1 MMSHRRAVFTACGLL
16 FLSFADAAF
25 AQQAM
30 IVFGGGY
37 ARDCYEAV
45 KGREPAVKALGVCN
59 TAIGEEKLSRSNLA
73 STLVNRGIVYMR
85 EENYDR
91 AMKDYDR
98 ALSLAPQM
106 PEIKINLGAMLYHMG
121 RFQESVEAL
130 NAGMT
135 TENTDAL
142 AAAFYNRALSYER
155 LGEIQRAYS
164 DYRSAL
170 EVIPGYPPAVRQL
183 RRFSVLPANEAGS

>member
-1 MMSHRRAVFTACGLL
+1 MMRHAVLAACGLL
-16 FLSFADAAF
+16 ALPFADAAF

-30 IVFGGGY
+30 MVFGGGY
-37 ARDCYEAV
+37 ARDCYQAV
-45 KGREPAVKALGVCN
+45 KGRETAVKALGVCN
-59 TAIGEEKLSRSNLA
+59 TAISEEKLSRSNLA
-73 STLVNRGIVYMR
+73 ATLVNRGIVYMR

-155 LGEIQRAYS
+155 LGEIQLAYS

-170 EVIPGYPPAVRQL
+170 AVIPGYQPAVRQL
-183 RRFSVLPANEAGS
+183 RRFSVLPASEAGS

>member
-1 MMSHRRAVFTACGLL
+1 MRRAVFAVCGLL
-16 FLSFADAAF
+16 ALSFADAAF

-30 IVFGGGY
+30 MVFGGGY
-37 ARDCYEAV
+37 ARDCYHAV
-45 KGREPAVKALGVCN
+45 KDREPALKALAVCN
-59 TAIGEEKLSRSNLA
+59 TAIGEEDLSRNNLA

-98 ALSLAPQM
+98 ALALAPQM

-121 RFQESVEAL
+121 RFQESIEAL

-135 TENTDAL
+135 TENTDAR

-155 LGEIQRAYS
+155 LGEIQLAYS

-170 EVIPGYPPAVRQL
+170 AVIPGYPPAVRQL
-183 RRFSVLPANEAGS
+183 RRFSVVPAGEAGS

>member
-1 MMSHRRAVFTACGLL
+1 MRRAVLAVCGLL
-16 FLSFADAAF
+16 ALSFTDAAF

-30 IVFGGGY
+30 MVFGGGY
-37 ARDCYEAV
+37 ARDCYHAV
-45 KGREPAVKALGVCN
+45 KDREPALKALAVCN
-59 TAIGEEKLSRSNLA
+59 TAIGEEDLSRSNLA

-98 ALSLAPQM
+98 ALALAPQM

-121 RFQESVEAL
+121 RFQESIEAL
-130 NAGMT
+130 NAGMA
-135 TENTDAL
+135 TENTDAR

-155 LGEIQRAYS
+155 LGEIQLAYS

-170 EVIPGYPPAVRQL
+170 AVIPGYPPAVRQL
-183 RRFSVLPANEAGS
+183 RRFSVVPAGEAGS

>member
-1 MMSHRRAVFTACGLL
+1 MRRAVLAVCGL
-16 FLSFADAAF
+16 FALSFADAAF

-30 IVFGGGY
+30 MVFGGGY
-37 ARDCYEAV
+37 ARDCYHAV
-45 KGREPAVKALGVCN
+45 KDREPALKALAVCN
-59 TAIGEEKLSRSNLA
+59 TAIGEEDLSRSNLA

-98 ALSLAPQM
+98 ALALAPQM

-121 RFQESVEAL
+121 RFQESIEAL
-130 NAGMT
+130 NAGMA
-135 TENTDAL
+135 TENTDAR

-155 LGEIQRAYS
+155 LGEIQLAYS

-170 EVIPGYPPAVRQL
+170 AVIPGYPPAVRQL
-183 RRFSVLPANEAGS
+183 RRFSVVPAGEAGS